1 MLIVSFTRVYLGAL
15 LLLAL
20 AFCFIL
26 LRWSLT
32 KRTCSISRKRFFP
45 ILKWNKIFCC
55 YICTLSAKSFTRYFP
70 FRYMRYRISTK
81 TVLSVL
87 RTVIFSNGFDHLIL
101 VTVFI
106 SEQKTKHKTKLTW
119 AALFPIFLGF
129 PNSQFSIL
137 GPILNKLF
145 PSLLIVLDT
154 SLVINQANTIEF
166 WL

>member
-1 MLIVSFTRVYLGAL
+1 MHLPFVLSYYDDHWQKGPVLFLENGFFQFWSGIKYSAAIFVHYLPNHLID
-15 LLLAL
+15 
-20 AFCFIL
+20 
-26 LRWSLT
+26 
-32 KRTCSISRKRFFP
+32 
-45 ILKWNKIFCC
+45 IFHSA
-55 YICTLSAKSFTRYFP
+55 ICNTIF
-70 FRYMRYRISTK
+70 STK

-119 AALFPIFLGF
+119 AALFPFFLGF